1 MDTMRKIK
9 IEKDIK
15 VIFIQAKTFSDGILE
30 AFQKLHTLLE
40 FPPPQRRNFGISRP
54 ENGKIA
60 YRVAAEERTRSDLQ
74 KHGLTEFTIPSGN

>member
-1 MDTMRKIK
+1 MRKIK

-40 FPPPQRRNFGISRP
+40 FPPHNE
-54 ENGKIA
+54 ENLA
-60 YRVAAEERTRSDLQ
+60 FQDL
-74 KHGLTEFTIPSGN
+74 KTG

>member
-40 FPPPQRRNFGISRP
+40 FPPHNE
-54 ENGKIA
+54 ENLAFQDLKTGK
-60 YRVAAEERTRSDLQ
+60 LP
-74 KHGLTEFTIPSGN
+74 TEWLRKNEQEAIYKNTG

>member
-1 MDTMRKIK
+1 MRKIK

-40 FPPPQRRNFGISRP
+40 FPPPTMKKFWHF
-54 ENGKIA
+54 K
-60 YRVAAEERTRSDLQ
+60 T
-74 KHGLTEFTIPSGN
+74 